1 MFLKF
6 NHAWGKNGVGDIAE
20 IELTLSRRLV
30 GMGIAEYITDLKP
43 RTTPDFNV
51 VEEPVVEEA
60 SSSGPAPEEEVEE
73 PVKEEAPVKK
83 PVKRKYTRPEKAVK
97 IEK

>member
-60 SSSGPAPEEEVEE
+60 SASDPAPEEEVEE
-73 PVKEEAPVKK
+73 VEEAPVKK